1 MTIPTE
7 PGLYRDIPDEVYH
20 SDRNSL
26 SSSGA
31 RTIIFDS
38 PNEFRNAE
46 RVEKREY
53 DFGHAAHLYVLGKGA
68 ELDVVDAPDWR
79 SKDARL
85 AREKIR
91 AAGRVPI
98 LKDEDE
104 KAREMARVAL
114 EHDLVGAYFAEGEA
128 ELSGW
133 WIDPE
138 FGVWLRLRLDW
149 ITHLDDGRVIV
160 VDYKTS
166 KASGHRAF
174 KKAAG
179 EYGYYMQ
186 MPFYVDGLRALGIE
200 VHDFVFITQCKTKPY
215 RLSVDRV
222 DHHDVA
228 LGHRLNRRAIQIFAD
243 CMAEDRWPDDSHEIK
258 TASIPAHIRYR
269 AEELLA

>member
-20 SDRNSL
+20 SDHNSL

-31 RTIIFDS
+31 RTILFDS

-46 RVEKREY
+46 RVEKSEY

-68 ELDVVDAPDWR
+68 RIAIVDAPNWQ
-79 SKDARL
+79 SKKAQQERAELRRAGLVPLLPKEDA
-85 AREKIR
+85 
-91 AAGRVPI
+91 
-98 LKDEDE
+98 
-104 KAREMARVAL
+104 KAREMADVAL

-149 ITHLDDGRVIV
+149 ITRLPDGRVIV

-166 KASGHRAF
+166 KAAGHRAF
-174 KKAAG
+174 AKSAG
-179 EYGYYMQ
+179 EYGYFMQ
-186 MPFYVDGLRALGIE
+186 APFYVDGLRALGVE
-200 VHDFVFITQCKTKPY
+200 VDDFVFITQCKTKPY
-215 RLSVDRV
+215 RLSVDRI

-243 CMAEDRWPDDSHEIK
+243 CMAEDRWPDDSHVIK
-258 TASIPAHIRYR
+258 TASIPTYIRYR
-269 AEELLA
+269 AEEHLA